1 LLSVRKGNRQV
12 DSHLFRGCE
21 FPLDLYYDVDHDVW
35 VRRDEDG
42 CVTMGMT
49 DPAQAQCGK
58 FVHLRFKAAGRQLQ
72 RGQSAATVESAK
84 WVGPFPTPLSGE
96 IMATNESGFK
106 QDILLANKDPY
117 GAGWLIRL
125 KPASFEEEWPHL
137 LPHDQAFDRYRE
149 KIAERDLR
157 CYRCAD

>member
-1 LLSVRKGNRQV
+1 M
-12 DSHLFRGCE
+12 DSHLYRGCE
-21 FPLDLYYDVDHDVW
+21 FPLDLYYDVDRDVW

-42 CVTMGMT
+42 GVTMGMT

-58 FVHLRFKAAGRQLQ
+58 FVHIRFKAAGRQLQ

-96 IMATNESGFK
+96 IIATNEAGFK

-125 KPASFEEEWPHL
+125 KPARIEEEWPHL
-137 LPHDQAFDRYRE
+137 LPHDQAFVRYRE
-149 KIAERDLR
+149 KIAAQDLR

>member
-1 LLSVRKGNRQV
+1 MRQV
-12 DSHLFRGCE
+12 ASHLYRGCE
-21 FPLDLYYDVDHDVW
+21 FPEDCYYDVDRDVW

-58 FVHLRFKAAGRQLQ
+58 FVHIRFKAVGRQLQ

-96 IMATNESGFK
+96 IIATNEAGFK

-125 KPASFEEEWPHL
+125 KPGHIEEEWPHL

-149 KIAERDLR
+149 KIVERDMQ

>member
-1 LLSVRKGNRQV
+1 MRQV
-12 DSHLFRGCE
+12 ASHLYRGCE
-21 FPLDLYYDVDHDVW
+21 FPEDLFYDVDRDVW

-42 CVTMGMT
+42 YVTMGMT

-58 FVHLRFKAAGRQLQ
+58 FVHIRFKAVGRQLQ

-96 IMATNESGFK
+96 IVATNEAGFK

-117 GAGWLIRL
+117 GVGWIIRL
-125 KPASFEEEWPHL
+125 KPGQVEEEWTYL
-137 LPHDQAFDRYRE
+137 LPHDQAFERYRE
-149 KIAERDLR
+149 KIVERDIR

>member
-1 LLSVRKGNRQV
+1 M
-12 DSHLFRGCE
+12 DSHLYRGCE
-21 FPLDLYYDVDHDVW
+21 FPLDLYYDVDRDVW

-58 FVHLRFKAAGRQLQ
+58 FVHIRFKAAGRQLQ

-96 IMATNESGFK
+96 IIATNEAGYK

-117 GAGWLIRL
+117 EAGWLVRL
-125 KPASFEEEWPHL
+125 KPTRYEDEWPL
-137 LPHDQAFDRYRE
+137 LFASDLAFERYKE
-149 KIAERDLR
+149 KIVERDIR